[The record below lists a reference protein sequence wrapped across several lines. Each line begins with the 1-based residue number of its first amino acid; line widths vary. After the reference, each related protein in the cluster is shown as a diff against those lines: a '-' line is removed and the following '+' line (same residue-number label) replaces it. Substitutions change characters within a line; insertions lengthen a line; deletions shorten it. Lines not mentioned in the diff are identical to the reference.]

1 MVVISVK
8 NITMPEQ
15 IKRVRFNFFK
25 ITLQKMSTQTN
36 SIDGQTIQAQQ
47 NAGIITKNT
56 INYFGRHQLI
66 RLVAVADN
74 KIIK

>member
-1 MVVISVK
+1 
-8 NITMPEQ
+8 MPEQ
-15 IKRVRFNFFK
+15 IKQVRFNLFK

-36 SIDGQTIQAQQ
+36 SIDGQTKLLQNDFTIQAQQ

>member
-1 MVVISVK
+1 
-8 NITMPEQ
+8 MPEQ

-36 SIDGQTIQAQQ
+36 SIDGQTKLLQNDFTIQAQQ

>member
-1 MVVISVK
+1 
-8 NITMPEQ
+8 MPEQ
-15 IKRVRFNFFK
+15 IKQVRFNLFK
-25 ITLQKMSTQTN
+25 ITFQKMSTQTN
-36 SIDGQTIQAQQ
+36 SIDGQTKLLQNDFTIQAQQ

>member
-1 MVVISVK
+1 
-8 NITMPEQ
+8 MPEQ
-15 IKRVRFNFFK
+15 IKQVRFNFFK

-36 SIDGQTIQAQQ
+36 SIDGQTKLLQNDFTIQAQQ

>member
-1 MVVISVK
+1 
-8 NITMPEQ
+8 MPEQ

-36 SIDGQTIQAQQ
+36 SIDGQTKLLQNDFTIQAQQ
-47 NAGIITKNT
+47 NGGIITKNT

>member
-1 MVVISVK
+1 M
-8 NITMPEQ
+8 
-15 IKRVRFNFFK
+15 
-25 ITLQKMSTQTN
+25 
-36 SIDGQTIQAQQ
+36 Q

>member
-1 MVVISVK
+1 
-8 NITMPEQ
+8 MPEQ

-36 SIDGQTIQAQQ
+36 SIDGQTKLLQNDFTIQAQQ

-56 INYFGRHQLI
+56 INHFGRHQLI